1 MTAAIRKRI
10 IEQIERWT
18 EEQLDFL
25 IDLCSQNSYT
35 FYKAGTDRLAP
46 LILEKL
52 EDALPVH
59 EEVKQESVGDH
70 HILRNDVPGSPVY
83 LLGHL
88 DTVFPPDHPFQSCHI
103 KNEWLYGPGTADM
116 KGGLAVLVYALKAL
130 QKAGVLASLP
140 VVLILGA
147 DEENGSATSRNLY
160 ETERDRA
167 RICLVGECA
176 GPAGEIVVSRNGKMG
191 GRVDCTGRGR
201 HVGTGSHE
209 KASAILEIA
218 HKVIKFE
225 SLNASLPGVSLN
237 VGKIE
242 GGLGP
247 STVPAQAGFLF
258 DLRWQ
263 DQAHYPILLE
273 QIHKIV
279 SRRENA
285 HCESVLT
292 ILNFRPA
299 MPKGKKTGDLMDRLR
314 RIGKGLGQEIK
325 MEHRRGTS
333 DGNYFGAAG
342 VPTLDGFGPVGES
355 DHTPEE
361 RILISSLKDRTLLLA
376 LFLLDLA
383 GGKG

>member
-1 MTAAIRKRI
+1 MTAVIRKRI
-10 IEQIERWT
+10 IELIEGWAQ
-18 EEQLDFL
+18 EQLDFL
-25 IDLCSQNSYT
+25 IDLCRQNSYT
-35 FYKAGTDRLAP
+35 FNKAGTDRLAVR
-46 LILEKL
+46 ILEKL
-52 EDALPVH
+52 EEALSLH
-59 EEVKQESVGDH
+59 EVFEQESVGDH

-88 DTVFPPDHPFQSCHI
+88 DTVFPPDHPFQSCHLS
-103 KNEWLYGPGTADM
+103 NEWLHGPGTADM
-116 KGGLAVLVYALKAL
+116 KGGLAVMIYTLKAL
-130 QKAGVLASLP
+130 KKAGVLESLP
-140 VVLILGA
+140 VVLILGG
-147 DEENGSATSRNLY
+147 DEENGSPSSQNLY
-160 ETERDRA
+160 EAERDKA

-176 GPAGEIVVSRNGKMG
+176 GPEGEIVVSRNGKMG

-218 HKVIKFE
+218 HKVIAFE
-225 SLNASLPGVSLN
+225 SLNASLPGVSIN

-247 STVPAQAGFLF
+247 STVPAQAGFQF

-273 QIHKIV
+273 QIRGIV
-279 SRRENA
+279 AQRENA
-285 HCESVLT
+285 QCESVLT
-292 ILNFRPA
+292 ILNSRPA
-299 MPKGKKTGDLMDRLR
+299 MPRGKKTGDLMDRLQ
-314 RIGKGLGQEIK
+314 RIGKELGQEIN

-342 VPTLDGFGPVGES
+342 IPTLDGFGPVGES

-376 LFLLDLA
+376 LFLLDLS

>member
-1 MTAAIRKRI
+1 
-10 IEQIERWT
+10 
-18 EEQLDFL
+18 
-25 IDLCSQNSYT
+25 
-35 FYKAGTDRLAP
+35 
-46 LILEKL
+46 
-52 EDALPVH
+52 
-59 EEVKQESVGDH
+59 
-70 HILRNDVPGSPVY
+70 
-83 LLGHL
+83 
-88 DTVFPPDHPFQSCHI
+88 SCHI
-103 KNEWLYGPGTADM
+103 KNEWLHGPGTADM
-116 KGGLAVLVYALKAL
+116 KGGLAAMIYTLKAL
-130 QKAGVLASLP
+130 KKAGVLESLP

-147 DEENGSATSRNLY
+147 DEENGSATSSNLY
-160 ETERDRA
+160 KAERDRA

-176 GPAGEIVVSRNGKMG
+176 GPEGEIVVSRNGKMG

-201 HVGTGSHE
+201 HVGTGSHV

-247 STVPAQAGFLF
+247 STVPGRAGFQF

-273 QIHKIV
+273 QIRGIV
-279 SRRENA
+279 SKRENDQ
-285 HCESVLT
+285 CKSVLT
-292 ILNFRPA
+292 ILNSRPA
-299 MPKGKKTGDLMDRLR
+299 MPRGKKTGDLMDRLQ
-314 RIGKGLGQEIK
+314 RIGKELGQEIN

-342 VPTLDGFGPVGES
+342 IPTLDGFGPVGES
-355 DHTPEE
+355 DHTPGE

-376 LFLLDLA
+376 LFLLDLS